1 MFVNTFL
8 VLSFSALF
16 LNILFKNEIK
26 RSLVQ
31 LLSTGVNESRQF
43 FVIIVMCK
51 GKEKTHCKSR
61 KMRDIKNHITVVW

>member
-16 LNILFKNEIK
+16 LNILFKNENK

-43 FVIIVMCK
+43 FVIVMCK
-51 GKEKTHCKSR
+51 GK
-61 KMRDIKNHITVVW
+61 KNTVKAGR